1 MGSVIQIARHRSI
14 ARRDLPLELAA
25 GDSDLWPIGALLWAS
40 SVVLVA
46 LTIAHHRAFDVE
58 ATLALLCVF
67 ALPSAFVRARRA
79 RNPSHTVRQ

>member
-1 MGSVIQIARHRSI
+1 M
-14 ARRDLPLELAA
+14 ARRDLPLELAT
-25 GDSDLWPIGALLWAS
+25 GDSDLWPIAALLWVG

-67 ALPSAFVRARRA
+67 ALPTAFVRARRA
-79 RNPSHTVRQ
+79 KSGSSGTESP